1 MKALLFFIVFCFFT
15 ACQDRHNEVSQMQKQ
30 IDSLQHRLDES
41 YTPGLGEFMSS
52 IQVHHAKL
60 WFSGI
65 NSNWKLAEFELVEI
79 QESLDD
85 IKKFITDR
93 PEVKSIEMINPTLEN
108 LTKAIQAKNIEGFKS
123 GYELLTNTCNKCH
136 MDTAH
141 EFNLITAP
149 TSPPFSNQRFTLAQ

>member
-1 MKALLFFIVFCFFT
+1 MKALLFFMVFWCFT
-15 ACQDRHNEVSQMQKQ
+15 ACQDQHNEVGQMQKQ

-65 NSNWKLAEFELVEI
+65 QNNWKLAEFEVVEI
-79 QESLDD
+79 RESLDD

-93 PEVKSIEMINPTLEN
+93 PEVSSIEMIDPALEN
-108 LTKAIQAKNIEGFKS
+108 LTKAIQAKNTEGFKT

-141 EFNLITAP
+141 EFNLITVPA
-149 TSPPFSNQRFTLAQ
+149 SPPFSNQRFTPVQ